1 MSHILIWY
9 PLIIININ
17 YGIYFVFVLAI
28 IYAFNV
34 GSLKDAEEN
43 ARQNGI
49 TIKQHNIIYKLV
61 DDIKEEMNNCLPPV
75 EVEDVQGI
83 LLIC

>member
-1 MSHILIWY
+1 M
-9 PLIIININ
+9 
-17 YGIYFVFVLAI
+17 LAI

-34 GSLKDAEEN
+34 GSLKDAEES
-43 ARQNGI
+43 AKQSGI

-83 LLIC
+83 

>member
-1 MSHILIWY
+1 MIWHA
-9 PLIIININ
+9 LNIININ

-28 IYAFNV
+28 VYAFNV
-34 GSLKDAEEN
+34 GSLRDAKEN